1 MAERE
6 AKHGSFQAGAP
17 RCLQGSGWAVSR
29 SRTAVSPG
37 ERGLHMR
44 RDTDESPVYPP
55 PTTPQATSRAP
66 PPPAGGE
73 SSWPIRAA
81 ETSPRCFPSHVI
93 MFRSQLQCR
102 AFHVILH
109 QRPLAPRS
117 QTFLRVSAFLPLP
130 PRQRVCRACSPAG
143 VCSSVNDL
151 YPSNVASLLFPKQ
164 TFNVKVV
171 SDFLRSF

>member
-1 MAERE
+1 MP
-6 AKHGSFQAGAP
+6 AGL
-17 RCLQGSGWAVSR
+17 RVGCLQKQNCCFPRRERIAYEEGHRRITSVS
-29 SRTAVSPG
+29 AAN
-37 ERGLHMR
+37 H
-44 RDTDESPVYPP
+44 
-55 PTTPQATSRAP
+55 TSRHFQSASTTSWCRQS
-66 PPPAGGE
+66 E
-73 SSWPIRAA
+73 SSWPIGAA

-130 PRQRVCRACSPAG
+130 PRRRVCCACSPAG